1 MNTSDR
7 RYVIIGIVSLITL
20 VFIIR
25 LFVLQVADDHWKI
38 KAADLTERKLRKY
51 PSRGLIFDRNNEL
64 LVANQAIFDL
74 LVIPREVKNID
85 TLAFCELVG
94 IDKAEFDTKLK
105 AARKYASYKSSVF
118 LKQIAP
124 ENYATISEQLYK
136 YPGFYGQPRTVRSY
150 ENGIGALLLGDIGEV
165 GPEEIKSDSYY
176 KSGDY
181 IGKGGVEM
189 VYEKALRGE
198 KGSQYVL
205 VDVLNKVQE
214 SYASGQYDTTAV
226 SGKDLIST
234 IDAML
239 QAYGEALM
247 LNKKGSIVAI
257 EPSTGEVL
265 ALISSPTY
273 DPNLLVGR
281 KRGENYNKLR
291 TDSQL
296 PLYNRAVKG
305 TYRPG
310 SIFKLVQSLI
320 ALDEGAITPETRISC
335 NRGIIGCHGAHSN
348 DDLKGAIIHSCNP
361 YFHQVMKRMVQAN
374 NGQSIFKSS
383 GIGLERWSG
392 RVQQFG
398 FGTNLGTDI
407 PGVVVGNVPDKG
419 YFDRKYGEG
428 RWAYSTIYSL
438 AIGEGEMLTNPLQMA
453 NLAVIIANKGYYYS
467 PHIVK
472 SINKE
477 GKPEIFKVKHDCG
490 VDPKHFDLVIDA
502 MQHVVDQT
510 GGTARRARI
519 PGIEVCGKTGTV
531 QNDPL
536 PDHSV
541 FIAFAPKTNPK
552 IAISVYVES
561 AGFGGTWAAP
571 IAALMIEKYLTDSI
585 QDPLKEKR
593 IMDQAFPEPLPN

>member
-7 RYVIIGIVSLITL
+7 RYVIVGIVLLIIL
-20 VFIIR
+20 VFVVR
-25 LFVLQVADDHWKI
+25 LFILQVADDHWKI
-38 KAADLTERKLRKY
+38 KAADLTERKLRRY
-51 PSRGLIFDRNNEL
+51 PSRGLIYDRNHAL

-74 LVIPREVKNID
+74 MVIPREVKGID
-85 TLAFCELVG
+85 TSAFCELVG
-94 IDKAEFDTKLK
+94 IERATFDEKLK

-118 LKQIAP
+118 MKQVSP
-124 ENYATISEQLYK
+124 EDYATISEQLYK

-165 GPEEIKSDSYY
+165 SPGDLKKDSYY

-189 VYEKALRGE
+189 VYERALRGE

-214 SYASGQYDTTAV
+214 SYAGGQYDTTAV
-226 SGKDLIST
+226 SGKDLICT
-234 IDAML
+234 IDAEL
-239 QAYGEALM
+239 QAYGELLM
-247 LNKKGSIVAI
+247 QNKKGSVVAI

-265 ALISSPTY
+265 ALVSSPTY

-281 KRGENYNKLR
+281 KRGENYSKLR
-291 TDSQL
+291 NDSLL

-320 ALDEGAITPETRISC
+320 ALQEGVIQPSTRIRC

-348 DDLKGAIIHSCNP
+348 DDLEGAIIHSCNP
-361 YFHQVMKRMVQAN
+361 YFRQVMKRMVQGN
-374 NGQSIFKSS
+374 RPDNIYKSS
-383 GIGLERWSG
+383 AEGLEKWSANI
-392 RVQQFG
+392 RRFG

-407 PGVVVGNVPDKG
+407 PGVVVGNVPDKA
-419 YFDRKYGEG
+419 YFDQKYGER

-438 AIGEGEMLTNPLQMA
+438 SIGEGEMLTNPLQMA
-453 NLAVIIANKGYYYS
+453 NLAAIIANRGYYYS
-467 PHIVK
+467 PHVVK
-472 SINKE
+472 SIDQE
-477 GKPEIFKVKHDCG
+477 GKPEEFEVKHDCG
-490 VDPKHFDLVIDA
+490 VDRHHFDLVIKA
-502 MQHVVDQT
+502 MQNVVEQP

-541 FIAFAPKTNPK
+541 FIAFAPKENPQ

-571 IAALMIEKYLTDSI
+571 IASLMIEKYLTDSI
-585 QDPLKEKR
+585 HDQRKEQR
-593 IMDQAFPEPLPN
+593 ILDQAFPEPLKE